1 MDSGFVKL
9 YRGLMDS
16 KVFANETTL
25 KIWVWCLLRASY
37 RDRTVSLKIG
47 KGSVFVELKAGQFIF
62 GRHRAKEQL
71 GIDGRTAYRWLQRFE
86 TEEFGNMVHL
96 KVTSQYTIV
105 TICNWDSY
113 QLEEQ
118 ENDQLKTNL
127 RPTNDTAMSR
137 QCQTYDHIQEGLE
150 SIEGKEE
157 DTNVSIKSNNKVV
170 STNIDFDKLV
180 DFFNSE
186 TKGVFGNV
194 RKPISKKRERLVSA
208 RIKEHGKDAFVEVV
222 KKAMRSNF
230 LKGDSGKFIMT
241 FDWMILPTNFEKILS
256 DNFKNRDGYKESS
269 DGDKE
274 LADAI
279 RRGIERGIS
288 QNSI

>member
-1 MDSGFVKL
+1 MCIKGGYILQPRAIDESDVSKFSPHIREIWL
-9 YRGLMDS
+9 Y
-16 KVFANETTL
+16 
-25 KIWVWCLLRASY
+25 LLRKAEYKDTVISGTKVKRGQVLTSY
-37 RDRTVSLKIG
+37 SDISEDLAWYVGFRKGVYNLDEIGSAMKTLRRTAMITTARTARKVLITICKYEYYQDPDNYDNRDDNRSDNRNDNRSDNRTITK
-47 KGSVFVELKAGQFIF
+47 ELK
-62 GRHRAKEQL
+62 KER
-71 GIDGRTAYRWLQRFE
+71 I
-86 TEEFGNMVHL
+86 
-96 KVTSQYTIV
+96 
-105 TICNWDSY
+105 
-113 QLEEQ
+113 
-118 ENDQLKTNL
+118 
-127 RPTNDTAMSR
+127 
-137 QCQTYDHIQEGLE
+137 
-150 SIEGKEE
+150 E

-208 RIKEHGKDAFVEVV
+208 RIKEHGKDAFVEVI

-256 DNFKNRDGYKESS
+256 DNFKNRDGYKESG

>member
-9 YRGLMDS
+9 YRGLIDS

-37 RDRTVSLKIG
+37 KDRTISLKIG
-47 KGSVFVELKAGQFIF
+47 KGSVFVHLKAGQFIF
-62 GRHRAKEQL
+62 GRHRAEEQL
-71 GIDGRTAYRWLQRFE
+71 GIRGQTVYRWLQKFE
-86 TEEFGNMVHL
+86 TEEFSNMVNLEVHN
-96 KVTSQYTIV
+96 QYTIV

-113 QLEEQ
+113 QIEETESEQPKNNQRTANELAKNNLCTSKEHKQ
-118 ENDQLKTNL
+118 E
-127 RPTNDTAMSR
+127 R
-137 QCQTYDHIQEGLE
+137 IE
-150 SIEGKEE
+150 SIERIE